1 LKMTKNELDTFR
13 KTLEGRQTELGGEG
27 SSREALAIE
36 TSPDALDQ
44 IQHTAEINYAIRN
57 LERTNLG
64 LSEVQEALGRIDS
77 GVFGTCTS
85 CEEQI
90 KPKRLAAVPW
100 ASLCIVCQ
108 NAAERGPSTSWNGF
122 DSLLAA

>member
-1 LKMTKNELDTFR
+1 MESK
-13 KTLEGRQTELGGEG
+13 QTDIRNGIGN
-27 SSREALAIE
+27 REALAIE
-36 TSPDALDQ
+36 TSPDPLDQ
-44 IQHTAEINYAIRN
+44 IQHTAELDYAIAN
-57 LERTNLG
+57 LERNTLG
-64 LSEVQEALGRIDS
+64 LNEVREALLRIDS
-77 GVFGTCTS
+77 GVFGICGG